1 MNEASPEPDST
12 APHALAKPLT
22 LAATIAA
29 LGVVFGDIGT
39 SPLYAFKEC
48 LRVKD
53 AAGNFVG
60 VSMVIPTLS
69 LIIWSLILVVMFK
82 YVLLVMEAN
91 EDGEG
96 GIMTLVSLAS
106 SKDPAKGKR
115 KHRSFL
121 VLLGVFGAA
130 LLYGDGVITPAI
142 SVVSALEGVKEAN
155 ERLHGPLGPEFLK
168 YFIPTAAILILGRRA
183 AGRNAGARIG
193 GAIILIFAIQLQETV
208 KGNHGTGGAELRA
221 GILGGDI
228 HRRLIHLGRGHL

>member
-1 MNEASPEPDST
+1 MNEASPEPDSA

-60 VSMVIPTLS
+60 VSMVVPTLS

-106 SKDPAKGKR
+106 MPWPRFPTVFRFGRMRPSMGQALRCWVPMPTSGADC
-115 KHRSFL
+115 
-121 VLLGVFGAA
+121 LGS
-130 LLYGDGVITPAI
+130 P
-142 SVVSALEGVKEAN
+142 N
-155 ERLHGPLGPEFLK
+155 Q
-168 YFIPTAAILILGRRA
+168 
-183 AGRNAGARIG
+183 N
-193 GAIILIFAIQLQETV
+193 
-208 KGNHGTGGAELRA
+208 
-221 GILGGDI
+221 
-228 HRRLIHLGRGHL
+228 